1 MCLYP
6 PAKKRGP
13 KNRQKNLLHN
23 DISRVQKNDTINN
36 LTERINNA
44 ENMLVDLNKVSD
56 ELTDKSRETFV
67 QSFDKLSLSVTTTT
81 DVYEPSNLLFSNF
94 QETDNNNYINLQ
106 YGNSTNPIGRG
117 IVFAEDPLHYFSQ
130 DVSHFYQS
138 NNMFLASHSQSAF
151 EGQSYVLPNF
161 FEDNTPLSE
170 VYSTLIT
177 EESTLTEKSS
187 DKHSL

>member
-44 ENMLVDLNKVSD
+44 ENMLVDLNKVVSD
-56 ELTDKSRETFV
+56 ELIDKSREPSA
-67 QSFDKLSLSVTTTT
+67 QSFDKHSQSITATTFAYEQSFLSST
-81 DVYEPSNLLFSNF
+81 VY
-94 QETDNNNYINLQ
+94 QETVNNYMNLQ
-106 YGNSTNPIGRG
+106 YGNSTSPIE
-117 IVFAEDPLHYFSQ
+117 FTENSLQYFSQ
-130 DVSHFYQS
+130 DISPFYQS
-138 NNMFLASHSQSAF
+138 NNMILTSQQSDF
-151 EGQSYVLPNF
+151 EGQSYVLQDTLPTF
-161 FEDNTPLSE
+161 LEDNTLLSE

-177 EESTLTEKSS
+177 EESNLTEAFPS